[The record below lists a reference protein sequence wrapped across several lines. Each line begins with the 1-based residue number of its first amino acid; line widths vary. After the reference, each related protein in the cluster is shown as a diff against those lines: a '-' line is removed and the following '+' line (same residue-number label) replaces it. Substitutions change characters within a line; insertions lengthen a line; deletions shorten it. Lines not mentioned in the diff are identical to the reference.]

1 MDDQERFDQI
11 IQSEP
16 AGKTEYIISEP
27 LNGNI
32 NLSIFDKEGRKI
44 TSLKFAR
51 GGITSITNAPESLK
65 SLHIDENE
73 MTELPVREMRSLAEM
88 SCNKNKINKA
98 DGLQRLTNLR
108 ILLINENDLT
118 KLEELPPGL
127 EHLEVNN
134 NPQLQ
139 QISLKGANK
148 LKYLSCLQN
157 PRLYAIYN
165 APLENENFNLLKEER
180 TQLLSHEDEE
190 ENKPFKQTADI
201 LYPILD
207 ESIEE
212 YYIYKSR
219 YETLRHEKIQ
229 NIISDPFS
237 SIAKKRRDA
246 RAVVTK
252 CVNCRKSGGTKF
264 WTENGHLRAICGNKT
279 DPCNFNIDIFKGVG
293 ISSFEYMYNLLN
305 EEVEADKREIIK
317 LKMNTIFNYMEEKDT
332 ATKFKNVLK
341 DYKTTEFVMNGYLE
355 NEKTRMLN
363 PDVQSTITKKMLAVQ
378 MSLKESREL
387 MEEYK
392 KSGDRRIIQ
401 QAVEKH
407 VNEITPDLK
416 MIRDLKH
423 PVMQMVKRNGEHHLF
438 QLPYNMTQLYHYL
451 DTSEKPRVIKF
462 SK

>member
-1 MDDQERFDQI
+1 
-11 IQSEP
+11 
-16 AGKTEYIISEP
+16 
-27 LNGNI
+27 
-32 NLSIFDKEGRKI
+32 
-44 TSLKFAR
+44 
-51 GGITSITNAPESLK
+51 
-65 SLHIDENE
+65 

-88 SCNKNKINKA
+88 SCSKNKINKT

-108 ILLINENDLT
+108 TLIINENELT
-118 KLEELPPGL
+118 KLEDLPPGL
-127 EHLEVNN
+127 EHLEVNS
-134 NPQLQ
+134 NPHLQ
-139 QISLKGANK
+139 QISLKGAQK

-180 TQLLSHEDEE
+180 TQLLSHEEDDES
-190 ENKPFKQTADI
+190 PTFKQTDDI

-207 ESIEE
+207 ESIAKYYE
-212 YYIYKSR
+212 YKNR
-219 YETLRHEKIQ
+219 YETSRREKIHD
-229 NIISDPFS
+229 IVSDQFAS
-237 SIAKKRRDA
+237 VSKKRRDA
-246 RAVVTK
+246 RAVVTR
-252 CVNCRKSGGTKF
+252 CVNCRKTGGTKF

-279 DPCNFNIDIFKGVG
+279 EPCNLNIDIFKGVG

-341 DYKTTEFVMNGYLE
+341 DYKTTEFIMNGYLE
-355 NEKTRMLN
+355 NEKTRILN

-378 MSLKESREL
+378 MSLRESREII
-387 MEEYK
+387 EEYK
-392 KSGDRRIIQ
+392 KTGDRRLIQ

-407 VNEITPDLK
+407 ANEITPDLK

-423 PVMQMVKRNGEHHLF
+423 PVMEMVKRKEEYYLF
-438 QLPYNMTQLYHYL
+438 QLPYNMTQLYHYP